1 MAATYGVQAS
11 IVVAGKTYRVFRYAI
26 HEQLSEVSSLVCALA
41 KEEEDPPE
49 ASALFDQPA
58 VFTLKNDNG
67 GEKRTFVGTVVRARR
82 SEEASEA
89 SALIELHVAP
99 KAWCMSRRA
108 DCRTF
113 QKMTVV
119 DIVKQ
124 VLTDAGVDKSNWKTS
139 GTYAPRDY
147 TVQYRETDLAFI
159 QRLLSEEGIYFSIEH
174 DDSAATIVFG
184 DDPTG
189 FGPTAGP
196 ATLAFRA
203 SFGQYEV
210 GIQGVVTD
218 VARAQQARSDKT
230 CLRDYDFE
238 KPKLKLESTAKT
250 DKADAEVYVWPGRF
264 TDKKV
269 GDRLAQVL
277 LDSLR
282 VDGDVVTGQTPVLS
296 LLAGTRFSIDE
307 HPYTPLNQEYLV
319 VGVDLDGHDELL
331 GPGGK
336 KELRGSSWGGCWF
349 RAIPTKTQAY
359 RPPRRVREQFVAGAQ
374 TAITTGPP
382 SEEIHT
388 DKDGR
393 VTVQFH
399 WDRLGKNDDKSS
411 MWMRTSQLPTG
422 GSMLLP
428 RMKWE
433 VAVRYLEGDVDRPM
447 VMARMYNT
455 STPPPY
461 KLPDHKG
468 KSSIQT
474 ATSPGGGSSNEIRM
488 CDDKGSEEMMMNA
501 SKDMSVDVG
510 NNATE
515 SIKANLTRVVGSNHN
530 LGITD
535 SFSSSVGASQVV
547 TVSGKQDVHVQTFMV
562 DQVTGNHTL
571 AIGGARS
578 MKVGGDHKREI
589 TGDSTL
595 NANSMSI
602 DLVVGAVNEHGL
614 ANYKHHV
621 GAALVE
627 MTAGSRSVTVTGNRS
642 ENATLAKVIY
652 TPAGVSVDVT
662 GTLTQKVAGL
672 IYRKTDADLAETSA
686 ANFTDLAA
694 GAQLMKATDI
704 TIEGETSVTLVMGAS
719 VISLTKMT
727 VAIAGVS
734 IKLDGEV
741 IDTGALIVVN

>member
-1 MAATYGVQAS
+1 
-11 IVVAGKTYRVFRYAI
+11 VAGKTYRVFRFAI
-26 HEQLSEVSSLVCALA
+26 HEQLSDVSSLVCMLA
-41 KEEEDPPE
+41 RDEEDAPE
-49 ASALFDQPA
+49 ASALVDQPA
-58 VFTLKNDNG
+58 VFTVQNANG
-67 GEKRTFVGTVVRARR
+67 GEKRTFVGSIVRARR
-82 SEEASEA
+82 SEEATEA
-89 SALIELHVAP
+89 SALVELFIAP
-99 KAWCMSRRA
+99 KAWRMSRRA

-124 VLTDAGVDKSNWKTS
+124 VLTGAGVDKTDWKTT
-139 GTYAPRDY
+139 GTYAVRDY

-159 QRLLSEEGIYFSIEH
+159 LRLLSEEGIYFSIQH
-174 DDSAATIVFG
+174 DDADDTMVFG
-184 DDPTG
+184 DDPKG

-196 ATLAFRA
+196 ASLSFRA
-203 SFGQYEV
+203 SFGQVEV
-210 GIQGVVTD
+210 GVQGVVTD
-218 VARAQQARSDKT
+218 VVRTLQVRSDKT
-230 CLRDYDFE
+230 CLRDYDSE
-238 KPKLKLESTAKT
+238 KPKVKLESTAKT
-250 DKADAEVYVWPGRF
+250 DKADAEIYVWPGRF
-264 TDKKV
+264 TDPKV

-282 VDGDVVTGQTPVLS
+282 ADGDVVTGQTPTLS
-296 LLAGTRFSIDE
+296 LIAGTRFSIDE
-307 HPYTPLNQEYLV
+307 HPCTSLNQEYLV
-319 VGVDLDGHDELL
+319 VGTDLDGHDELL
-331 GPGGK
+331 GPGANGAK
-336 KELRGSSWGGCWF
+336 GDVQGSSWGGCWF
-349 RAIPTKTQAY
+349 RAIPTKTLAY
-359 RPPRRVREQFVAGAQ
+359 RPPRRVREQFVSGAQ
-374 TAITTGPP
+374 TAITTGAPG
-382 SEEIHT
+382 EEIHT
-388 DKDGR
+388 DQDGR
-393 VTVQFH
+393 VVAQFH
-399 WDRLGKNDDKSS
+399 WDRLGNNDDKSS
-411 MWMRTSQLPTG
+411 LWMRTSQLPTG

-474 ATSPGGGSSNEIRM
+474 ATTPGGGSSNEIRM
-488 CDDKGSEEMMMNA
+488 CDDKGSEEMFMNA

-547 TVSGKQDVHVQTFMV
+547 TVSGTQDVHVQTFMV

-571 AIGGARS
+571 AVGGARS

-602 DLVVGAVNEHGL
+602 DLVVGSVNEHGL
-614 ANYKHHV
+614 ANYTHQV

-627 MTAGSRSVTVTGNRS
+627 MTAGSRSVIVAGNRT
-642 ENATLAKVIY
+642 ETATLAKVIY
-652 TPAGVSVDVT
+652 TPAGRSVDVT
-662 GTLTQKVAGL
+662 GTLGQKVAGL
-672 IYRKTDADLAETSA
+672 VYRKTDADLAESG
-686 ANFTDLAA
+686 TDFMDVAA
-694 GAQLMKATDI
+694 GAQLLKATNI
-704 TIEGETSVTLVMGAS
+704 SIEGESSVTLVMGAS
-719 VISLTKMT
+719 VISLTPAS

-734 IKLDGEV
+734 IKIDGEV
-741 IDTGALIVVN
+741 IDEAALIAVN